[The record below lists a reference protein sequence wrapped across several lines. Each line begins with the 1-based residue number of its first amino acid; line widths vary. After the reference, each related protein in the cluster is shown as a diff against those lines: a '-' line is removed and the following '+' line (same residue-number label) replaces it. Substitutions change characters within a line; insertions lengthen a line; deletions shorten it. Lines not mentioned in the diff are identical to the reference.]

1 MKKALIY
8 LLLILVISFLNPDY
22 VWRLLIRMFPSAWYE
37 YGCLTLVAAAW
48 FVSLGIVV
56 AVVRRAFS
64 RRSVV
69 HIGMAGFLLGLC
81 FAHTSRFCGAVNRH
95 FTVAFLHGN
104 LHTAELLLHLGADI
118 NAPDAETG
126 QTPLQRVQ
134 SIRFAP
140 ETAAVFEPHREN
152 LATWLVAHGALAAQD
167 EQERTPPMP
176 LIGTE

>member
-22 VWRLLIRMFPSAWYE
+22 VWRQLIRMFPSAWYE

-69 HIGMAGFLLGLC
+69 HIGMAGFLLGLS
-81 FAHTSRFCGAVNRH
+81 FAHTSRFCGDVNRH
-95 FTVAFLHGN
+95 FTVALLHGN
-104 LHTAELLLHLGADI
+104 LHTLY
-118 NAPDAETG
+118 PCV
-126 QTPLQRVQ
+126 P
-134 SIRFAP
+134 SS
-140 ETAAVFEPHREN
+140 
-152 LATWLVAHGALAAQD
+152 VA
-167 EQERTPPMP
+167 
-176 LIGTE
+176 I